1 MFLKDRV
8 LNGSNSPSQLSFPT
22 FDVNGWT
29 IENVEPCNDVGIF
42 TAVVIE
48 PTSPSVD
55 EELNVA
61 PSFSFSTWSDVY
73 RDGML
78 GDGEPSSS
86 GNNLVI
92 HQLVELPSQLPSPT
106 EAMLI
111 EARHN
116 GNRPNQSL
124 QAGRYAILTNH
135 VEFVHHEVLAL
146 VRRPWQKFLSR
157 FSKPDQKILQK
168 LHRKQQCKQY
178 SASNRAKKISHRFA
192 PNPVLNYDF

>member
-1 MFLKDRV
+1 
-8 LNGSNSPSQLSFPT
+8 
-22 FDVNGWT
+22 
-29 IENVEPCNDVGIF
+29 
-42 TAVVIE
+42 
-48 PTSPSVD
+48 
-55 EELNVA
+55 
-61 PSFSFSTWSDVY
+61 
-73 RDGML
+73 ML

-106 EAMLI
+106 VNLQQAMLI

-135 VEFVHHEVLAL
+135 VEFVPDEVLAL

-178 SASNRAKKISHRFA
+178 SASNRAKKISHRFT
-192 PNPVLNYDF
+192 PYCPVLNFDFDLYNFDF